1 MPPSQFLRW
10 TAFGAMTLALP
21 ALQPSQSVT
30 RYRIDQTLSQ
40 EVDGSAAG
48 QGKDSLRFQAASFVT
63 VTQTDSAGGK
73 ALRVVVDSMRGDS
86 TSPIPPAVLD
96 SVRGAVYGMFLSREG
111 RPGMLRAAKPSSAS
125 TQVQGLLA
133 DFFPWVRP
141 GLRPGQTWAD
151 TTVTRTGEG
160 PDSVTVRRVTNYRA
174 GPPQARQPR
183 TAVRIAT
190 DHTSEVAGSQPTPNG
205 PARIEGTGA
214 GKGSYLVSPAGH
226 YLGGEWELSSALR
239 LTAEFTPKPV
249 PIALRQTI
257 RVSTIK

>member
-1 MPPSQFLRW
+1 MSSSPYLWS
-10 TAFGAMTLALP
+10 AFAAMALALP
-21 ALQPSQSVT
+21 ALRPAQPVT

-48 QGKDSLRFQAASFVT
+48 QGKDSLRFRAVSFVT
-63 VTQTDSAGGK
+63 VTVTDSAGGK

-86 TSPIPPAVLD
+86 TSPIPPAVFD
-96 SVRGAVYGMFLSREG
+96 SVRGAVYGMFVSRDG
-111 RPGMLRAAKPSSAS
+111 RPGILRAAKPGSVS
-125 TQVQGLLA
+125 TQVQGLIA

-141 GLRPGQTWAD
+141 GLRPGQSWAD
-151 TTVTRTGEG
+151 TTVTKAGEG

-174 GPPQARQPR
+174 GPPDPRQPR
-183 TAVRIAT
+183 NTVRVAT
-190 DHTSEVAGSQPTPNG
+190 QYTSDMAGSQPTPNG

-214 GKGSYLVSPAGH
+214 GKGSYLVSPDGH

-239 LTAEFTPKPV
+239 LTGEFTPKPV